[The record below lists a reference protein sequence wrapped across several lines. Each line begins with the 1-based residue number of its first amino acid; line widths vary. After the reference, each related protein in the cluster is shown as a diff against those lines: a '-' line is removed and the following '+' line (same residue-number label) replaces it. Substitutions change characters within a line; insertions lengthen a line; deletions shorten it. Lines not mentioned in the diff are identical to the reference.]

1 MKTPT
6 VFGHAVRGLLAAL
19 VFAGVC
25 AGAERVFR
33 LEETHPVQGLPNVR
47 AVRETASGPFKP
59 AEYRA
64 NKKGWVIVAASFEAY
79 KARSAAKSET
89 VKRSVKESSAH
100 KEEAHTHL
108 DIKELRKLPV
118 DQQVERIRKSLTP
131 EERRRFDVDVAR
143 QRWESGGWV
152 CSPRG

>member
-33 LEETHPVQGLPNVR
+33 LEETHPVQGMPNVR
-47 AVRETASGPFKP
+47 AVRETAGGPFKP

-64 NKKGWVIVAASFEAY
+64 NKRGWVIVAASFEAY
-79 KARSAAKSET
+79 KARAAAKSET
-89 VKRSVKESSAH
+89 VKQRVKVESTKDKGPHACLDVKEL
-100 KEEAHTHL
+100 K
-108 DIKELRKLPV
+108 KLPL
-118 DQQVERIRKSLTP
+118 DQQIEHIRKSLTA
-131 EERRRFDVDVAR
+131 EERRRFDADVAR
-143 QRWESGGWV
+143 QRRESAGWV